1 MAQEILILTPDHKT
15 RRVSLEGQS
24 LSLGRSHDN
33 DLSYPEDASL
43 SRKHLMLSI
52 DGNRIQVEDLGSKN
66 GTLLNGT
73 RITAPETLSPGDRL
87 IVGHLELTLV
97 EEAASS
103 SVVFVPG
110 SGAEIEPAGTVMTRL
125 ADLMS
130 SEATEQQVQPGT
142 PDQRGQAFTSPVV
155 KVLLRAGRELA
166 NHRPLA
172 ELFPLLL
179 DLSIEAVGAERG
191 VLLIL
196 EGGRLVTKA
205 AHGEQFRIS
214 ETVRDQVLQ
223 DKRSLLIKD
232 MQQEEA
238 IREQKSISAQQIQ
251 TLICVPLQTE
261 DRVIGLIYVDSRS
274 WVRPFLPDDL
284 NMLTFLGNVA
294 AIRIEQERFAQLER
308 ENEQAAVIQRRLL
321 PGGPPAIAGLDVA
334 GHNAP
339 CRTVGGDYYDYI
351 DYKDGR
357 IAVALGDVAGKGMEA
372 ALIMSNLHPRVQM
385 LGEEPCDLAEFMSR
399 LDKSLVSQLPLNRF
413 VTFFFCLLDPQK
425 DEMTYCNA
433 GHNPPLIVTPSGEL
447 QALQPQGT
455 MLGLLPEIGYTQKQI
470 RFAEGD
476 ILAIFSDGV
485 TEAARA
491 DDEEFG
497 EDRLAQLLIEHR
509 EAPAEETVQTVL
521 KAVSVWTND
530 APAEDDVTLVI
541 VRRIPAG

>member
-1 MAQEILILTPDHKT
+1 MAQELLILTPDHKT
-15 RRVSLEGQS
+15 KRVSLAGES

-43 SRKHLMLSI
+43 SRKHLLLQI
-52 DGNRIQVEDLGSKN
+52 NGDQIQVEDLGSKN
-66 GTLLNGT
+66 GTLLNGA
-73 RITAPETLSPGDRL
+73 RITVPQPLNPGDRL
-87 IVGHLELTLV
+87 IVGHLELTIV

-110 SGAEIEPAGTVMTRL
+110 TGAGIEPEGTVMTRL
-125 ADLMS
+125 ADLLS
-130 SEATEQQVQPGT
+130 SEATAQEEQPGT
-142 PDQRGQAFTSPVV
+142 AEQRGEAFTSPVV

-166 NHRPLA
+166 NHRPLE

-196 EGGRLVTKA
+196 EGTRLVSKA
-205 AHGEQFRIS
+205 AHGEHFRIS
-214 ETVRDQVLQ
+214 ATVRDQVLQ

-238 IREQKSISAQQIQ
+238 FREQQSISAQQIQ
-251 TLICVPLQTE
+251 TMICVPLQTE
-261 DRVIGLIYVDSRS
+261 DKVIGLIYVDSKS

-294 AIRIEQERFAQLER
+294 AIRIEQERFAQMER

-321 PGGPPAIAGLDVA
+321 PSGPPDIPGLDVA

-339 CRTVGGDYYDYI
+339 CHSTGGDYYDYI
-351 DYKDGR
+351 DYADGR
-357 IAVALGDVAGKGMEA
+357 VAVALGDVAGKGMEA
-372 ALIMSNLHPRVQM
+372 ALIMSNLQPRVQM
-385 LGEEPCDLAEFMSR
+385 LGEEPCNLGEFMSR
-399 LDKSLVSQLPLNRF
+399 LDKSLVGQLPLNRF
-413 VTFFFCLLDPQK
+413 VTFFFCLLDPQR

-433 GHNPPLIVTPSGEL
+433 GHNPALVVTTSGEVQL
-447 QALQPQGT
+447 LKPSGT
-455 MLGLLPEIGYTQKQI
+455 MLGLLPDLGYAEERI

-476 ILAIFSDGV
+476 ILAIYSDGV
-485 TEAARA
+485 SESARA
-491 DDEEFG
+491 DGEEFG
-497 EDRLAQLLIEHR
+497 EERLAELLNEHR
-509 EAPAEETVQTVL
+509 EAPAEETIKTVL
-521 KAVSVWTND
+521 EAVSTWTKG

-541 VRRIPAG
+541 VRRTAIG